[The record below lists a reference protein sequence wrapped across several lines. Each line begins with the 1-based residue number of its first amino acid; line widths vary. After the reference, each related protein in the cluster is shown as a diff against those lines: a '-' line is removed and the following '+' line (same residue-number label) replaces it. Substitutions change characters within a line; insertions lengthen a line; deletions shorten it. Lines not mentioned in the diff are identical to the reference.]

1 MKTIK
6 FMLIV
11 AMPEDIKNSGSG
23 KEIIEHIRENLE
35 DCGITDCAVELKGME
50 E

>member
-1 MKTIK
+1 
-6 FMLIV
+6 MLIV

-23 KEIIEHIRENLE
+23 TEIIEHIRENLE